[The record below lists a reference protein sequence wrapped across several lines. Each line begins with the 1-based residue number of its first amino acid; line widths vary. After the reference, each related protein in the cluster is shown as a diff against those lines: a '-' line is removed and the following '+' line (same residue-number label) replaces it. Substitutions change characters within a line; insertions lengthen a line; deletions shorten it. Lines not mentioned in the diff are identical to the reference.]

1 MCKENRIDI
10 TLRYLLKI
18 LTVIQT
24 AFAVVWIFGNIGG
37 FQEDYLAL
45 NYCNAAGSLV
55 VDDYMGILYAVFVRI
70 FGRHWA
76 LYIVQAGI
84 VFYSAYLMS
93 GSFWVGAFI
102 TTNPCVLQ
110 STFTVL
116 PNSLIL
122 SMLFFFLFLF
132 TKRCRRSTGE
142 KAIIAGGIALA
153 MGLMDPD
160 WGYLIIALSI
170 IPFILAFFVK
180 KMKKARGILFI
191 AMLAALICIPV
202 NNRISTPGSY
212 GRVERTLDYCAFQRI
227 VWPDVLRYQN
237 VADAYYGNLSEEMVK
252 ASKTP
257 ELVGMELGNRI
268 IELQDKDTLRDF
280 FQYTVKD
287 TLSKGKKYYI
297 PSIVE
302 DYLHYLFAPLST
314 VRVLANEKSG
324 TLIQTEMSLFM
335 FELPVLSRL
344 FFVFSLLSCS
354 LLTLC
359 WVVYA
364 IIGAIKRW
372 HIFNNGVLLITIY
385 LMLFISAYETLFA
398 TRGFSYRNAL
408 FMIVMWPLLSFI
420 SQEGKTE

>member
-55 VDDYMGILYAVFVRI
+55 VDDYMGILYAIFVRI

-76 LYIVQAGI
+76 LYIVQTGI

-93 GSFWVGAFI
+93 GSFWVGAFV

-160 WGYLIIALSI
+160 WGYLIIGLSI

-191 AMLAALICIPV
+191 AMLAAVICIPV
-202 NNRISTPGSY
+202 NNRIATPGSY
-212 GRVERTLDYCAFQRI
+212 GRVERTVDYCAFQRI
-227 VWPDVLRYQN
+227 VWPDLFRYKY
-237 VADAYYGNLSEEMVK
+237 VTDEYYGELGEEMSHAIKIPERV
-252 ASKTP
+252 AMEFANGIINYTDEKT
-257 ELVGMELGNRI
+257 LH
-268 IELQDKDTLRDF
+268 F
-280 FQYTVKD
+280 FYKYAIDD
-287 TLSKGKKYYI
+287 TLSKGMKYYA

-302 DYLHYLFAPLST
+302 DYVYYLFSPFSILK
-314 VRVLANEKSG
+314 VFINKDSG
-324 TLIQTEMSLFM
+324 TLIQSELSRFM
-335 FELPVLSRL
+335 FEMPAFSQMY
-344 FFVFSLLSCS
+344 FVFSILSCS
-354 LLTLC
+354 LLALC

-364 IIGAIKRW
+364 VIGAIKKW
-372 HIFNNGVLLITIY
+372 HIFDNGVLLITIY